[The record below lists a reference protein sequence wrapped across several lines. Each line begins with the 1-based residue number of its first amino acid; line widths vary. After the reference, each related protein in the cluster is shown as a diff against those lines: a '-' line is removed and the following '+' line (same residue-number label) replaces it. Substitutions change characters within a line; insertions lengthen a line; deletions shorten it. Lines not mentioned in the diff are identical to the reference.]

1 MAVFFFIAR
10 SLADVLTAL
19 SYVPLIIKFQKESK
33 PLNLGKELYSD
44 LDQEIIAFTKQM
56 RENRWSVRRFLKHF
70 DPSFS

>member
-1 MAVFFFIAR
+1 M
-10 SLADVLTAL
+10 
-19 SYVPLIIKFQKESK
+19 PLIIKFQKESK

-56 RENRWSVRRFLKHF
+56 KANRWSVRRFLKHF